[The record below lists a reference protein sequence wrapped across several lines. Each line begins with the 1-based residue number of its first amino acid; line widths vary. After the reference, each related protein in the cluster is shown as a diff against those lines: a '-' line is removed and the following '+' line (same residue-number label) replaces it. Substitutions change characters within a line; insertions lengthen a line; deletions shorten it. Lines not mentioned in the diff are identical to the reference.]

1 MFPVAMYF
9 FVYIVLAYVHL
20 YTYDIY
26 MLFEYDSDVQLWVLA
41 AFNGLDE

>member
-20 YTYDIY
+20 YTYDICY
-26 MLFEYDSDVQLWVLA
+26 LNINIFTYSI
-41 AFNGLDE
+41 GLIISTIQVPF